1 MSWEI
6 SRIRTE
12 DLNSHNVASYQLLQY
27 LHIMVGTTRI
37 ERVPSELQSDAQI
50 TTTYATCPLFV
61 EAPGVEPGSPD
72 CLMHRIRTYIPCD
85 GATFMKNTCLFLNSF
100 HIQDRYS
107 AHLFTVSVELLPMV
121 YRFPFSIKVSIIQS
135 GA

>member
-1 MSWEI
+1 MPI
-6 SRIRTE
+6 I
-12 DLNSHNVASYQLLQY
+12 
-27 LHIMVGTTRI
+27 
-37 ERVPSELQSDAQI
+37 
-50 TTTYATCPLFV
+50 FV

-85 GATFMKNTCLFLNSF
+85 GATFMKNTFLFLNSF
-100 HIQDRYS
+100 HISDHYS

-121 YRFPFSIKVSIIQS
+121 YHFPFSIKVSIIQS